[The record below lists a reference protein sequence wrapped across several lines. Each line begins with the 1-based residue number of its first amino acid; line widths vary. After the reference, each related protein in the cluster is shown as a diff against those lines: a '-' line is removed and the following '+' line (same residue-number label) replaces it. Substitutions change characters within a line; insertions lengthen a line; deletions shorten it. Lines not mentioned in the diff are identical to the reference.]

1 MYFHII
7 GIKEVQNKKYNM
19 DIVLQGE
26 SEIFV
31 REFLH
36 IHNIVLLEISE
47 YKESLEK
54 FGQLELIIEYKNK
67 NLKIISYLTDIEVA
81 AYNFVLIWFKLNYIN
96 FISDNKLEK
105 DHVLEI
111 ISQSF
116 AKAEDSQKQR
126 SIILKQEK
134 DKQKRIYKD
143 ENLEKILEISKDI
156 FKEKEALI
164 NFVWDSVSKDK
175 IRDLNIM
182 LQNLTKLKMWRNI
195 DKIHEVLE
203 SIYHKSYEIQQ
214 EYLQNSNT
222 PTSFS
227 IPGSVVTNIDIVT
240 EVSKYTKA
248 QNIKK
253 IWAKRDWNDN
263 YYLSFELKGVYFKLL
278 FKDIKNRL
286 KDIKYLLYNLFDYF
300 QILFLSIIILV
311 WLLFRF
317 NKITYSINENTYLYV
332 FLFKTWIFWLCFSI
346 FAKFKRLK
354 IYQNILLIL
363 LSILFSYLLFWFLRS
378 NLSF

>member
-26 SEIFV
+26 SEVFV

-67 NLKIISYLTDIEVA
+67 NLKIISYLTDIEFA

-105 DHVLEI
+105 DRVLEI

-332 FLFKTWIFWLCFSI
+332 FLLKTWIFWLCFSI

>member
-67 NLKIISYLTDIEVA
+67 NLKIISYLTDIEFA

-332 FLFKTWIFWLCFSI
+332 FLLKTWIFWLCFSI